1 MSVDSKSIAAR
12 LLAAQLAIDAVL
24 ANPSLQAA
32 LTPFGYTAARMNNAR
47 ALYEQA
53 EALTAAQKMEYGEQ
67 YEATQ
72 TVNDLLNTAQTA
84 YKRSLQLARIAFKR
98 NTKAQA
104 GLGLNGERKRTYS
117 GWISQAELF
126 YQGLLASPELL
137 ADMAQFGYDAAKVEA
152 EFALVSAVRAAHVE
166 QEREKGEAQDSTQAR
181 DAALDELDEW
191 MSDFK
196 TVAHIALTDMG
207 QKLES
212 LGFGPIP

>member
-1 MSVDSKSIAAR
+1 MSADSKSISTR

-24 ANPSLQAA
+24 ADPSLQAA
-32 LTPFGYTAARMNNAR
+32 LTPFGYTAARMTSAR

-72 TVNDLLNTAQTA
+72 TANNLLHTAQTA
-84 YKRSLQLARIAFKR
+84 YKRSLQLARVAFKG

-117 GWISQAELF
+117 GWVSQAELF
-126 YQGLLASPELL
+126 YQGLLGNAALL
-137 ADMAQFGYDAAKVEA
+137 ADMAQFGYDATKLEA

-166 QEREKGEAQDSTQAR
+166 QEREKGEAQDATQVR
-181 DAALDELDEW
+181 DAVLDELDEW
-191 MSDFK
+191 LSDFK
-196 TVAHIALTDMG
+196 AVAQVALADMG